1 MFSFRRKPKKKV
13 QEDLPW
19 IRTSPSL
26 PELHSQGIPWPS
38 NLVDLSALPPPTPNA
53 DLPLPQFKGAAKTS
67 FSSNEGPIF
76 FHKPFWSSPG
86 KSVDNPTTGGSI
98 SSLYMSHPP
107 SAFDNRRTS
116 AYNRSRP
123 SQKRARNPTTFN
135 LMVRSLSFLT
145 SSPTFLCLPLSRA
158 LFLSSYVFVGVAAAC
173 NGRGSSKFQ
182 LFISIYRLSAHRVPE
197 RHPSSDYSSKP
208 QKSLPLRQQ
217 TKKLTWNASSRVIPR
232 GQKEFKPLA

>member
-38 NLVDLSALPPPTPNA
+38 NLVDLSALPPPTPIA
-53 DLPLPQFKGAAKTS
+53 DVPLPQLKGAAKTS

-135 LMVRSLSFLT
+135 LMVCSDSCSYACFRSFMRWLSR
-145 SSPTFLCLPLSRA
+145 SSFIPPCHSHSPPCLPLSRVRC
-158 LFLSSYVFVGVAAAC
+158 LVCIV
-173 NGRGSSKFQ
+173 
-182 LFISIYRLSAHRVPE
+182 
-197 RHPSSDYSSKP
+197 
-208 QKSLPLRQQ
+208 
-217 TKKLTWNASSRVIPR
+217 
-232 GQKEFKPLA
+232 